1 MNDRSFK
8 PAGAAIAALVAG
20 LAHAALVQ
28 ASQVAAPNPQPA
40 KEADARKALAE
51 AAQQF
56 GAVTPFARRL
66 AKAGAARDIP
76 LGNTPR
82 EQQASGQLDL
92 PFRS

>member
-8 PAGAAIAALVAG
+8 PAGAAIAAIVAG
-20 LAHAALVQ
+20 LAPAALVE
-28 ASQVAAPNPQPA
+28 ASQVAAPKPQAA

-56 GAVTPFARRL
+56 GAATPFGAKPAASSAR
-66 AKAGAARDIP
+66 ANRDVP
-76 LGNTPR
+76 LGR
-82 EQQASGQLDL
+82 QASGQLDL